1 MSVNAMNFQQAAQVL
16 NALVSQATGTENLT
30 PTSLAEYISVGE
42 KALKVG
48 YDPLAI
54 GISQMVSRT
63 IFSYRRYDSKLAI
76 LRRDSDE
83 YGAIVRKINAI
94 FQPYLDDGAYSM
106 EDGQTYSHYTMRKP
120 KLWQSNFYG
129 FDIWMD
135 QISITRQQLKNAVS
149 SPAEMGQ
156 LLDLVLGTKAN
167 EMELGR
173 EAFERATLGNLI
185 GALAAMGNTNQH
197 RHLLTEYNTETGLS
211 LDAQSVKA
219 PQYYSDFIKWAYAK
233 IAQVSDMFTEYSRIF
248 HLNPESGDILRVT
261 PKADQ
266 RIFVYNQNLDDIGAR
281 VLADTFNSSMVSEQ
295 VPYTASLNF
304 FQSITDPTT
313 VSVTPAYIN
322 STGNQVTAENQ
333 VVENIFAVIT
343 DRDAL
348 GTNYHDQSVD
358 VTPFNAKYKFYN
370 YFYHEARRYW
380 VDVTENSVLFT
391 LD

>member
-1 MSVNAMNFQQAAQVL
+1 MSVNNMNFQQAAAVL
-16 NALVSQATGTENLT
+16 NSLVTQATGANSVT
-30 PTSLAEYISVGE
+30 PTSLAEYITVGE
-42 KALKVG
+42 KALKAG

-54 GISQMVSRT
+54 GISQMVSRS
-63 IFSYRRYDSKLAI
+63 IFAYRKYDSKLAI
-76 LRRDSDE
+76 LRRDNDE

-94 FQPYLDDGAYSM
+94 FQPYM
-106 EDGQTYSHYTMRKP
+106 EDGTYALQDGETYSPYTMRKP

-129 FDIWMD
+129 YDVWMD
-135 QISITRQQLKNAVS
+135 QVSITRQQLKNAVQN
-149 SPAEMGQ
+149 PGEMAQ
-156 LLDLVLGTKAN
+156 LMDLVLGTKAN

-173 EAFERATLGNLI
+173 EAFERATLANLI
-185 GALAAMGNTNQH
+185 GALKAMGNPNQH
-197 RHLLTEYNTETGLS
+197 RHLLTEYNAETGLN
-211 LDAQSVKA
+211 LDAQTVRQ
-219 PQYYSDFIKWAYAK
+219 PDNYSDFIKWAYAK

-248 HLNPESGDILRVT
+248 HLNPDGGDILRTT

-266 RIFVYNQNLDDIGAR
+266 RIFVYNQNLHDIGAR

-304 FQSITDPTT
+304 FQAIDTPTSI
-313 VSVTPAYIN
+313 SVTPAYIDA
-322 STGNQVTAENQ
+322 TGAQVNAENQ
-333 VVENIFAVIT
+333 TVDNIFAVVT

-358 VTPFNAKYKFYN
+358 ATPYNAKFKFYN